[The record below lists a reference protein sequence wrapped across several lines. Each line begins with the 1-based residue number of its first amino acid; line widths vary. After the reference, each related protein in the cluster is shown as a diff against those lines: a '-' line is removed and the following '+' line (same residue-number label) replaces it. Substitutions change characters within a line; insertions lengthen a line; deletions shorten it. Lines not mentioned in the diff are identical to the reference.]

1 MGRRD
6 GVARRRAR
14 KLSQAELETFPLVS
28 QLIIEVRELKQQ
40 LERAEAR
47 ILWCEQQA
55 RRIHKITE

>member
-6 GVARRRAR
+6 GVA
-14 KLSQAELETFPLVS
+14 KLGSRGMSQKELELFPLVS
-28 QLIIEVRELKQQ
+28 QLIIEVRELRQQ

-55 RRIHKITE
+55 RRIHKLTE